1 MARLRK
7 KTQVVFRRTV
17 GNVLFNNVWT
27 SYTNG
32 FGNLDGDFW
41 LGLDNIHH
49 FTSSGQSVMRVE
61 MEDINGQTGFA
72 QYSTF
77 LVGSPSSNY
86 KLIVSQYAG
95 NSGYDAFI
103 YHNNMKFST
112 KDRDNDLSSSIN
124 CASYYGEPWWN
135 NDCSR
140 MMFTRNNF
148 NDLGWYNWYTGS
160 YKQLSKI
167 RMMIRK
173 PLIVETSGCSD
184 CDCVGS
190 LTTESG
196 IYEITADG
204 NPLQVYCEMNDGYNW
219 MVIFRRIKGDVL
231 FNNVWTSYENGF
243 GNLDGDFWQGLKHI
257 NKFSAAG
264 WSVMR
269 VEMEDIVGYYGYAQY
284 STFHVGDASSGY
296 RLTVSGYSGTAGYD
310 ALSIHNG
317 RKFSTK
323 DVDNDLS
330 AINCALKY
338 GSPWWNNDCGLVKFT
353 LNDFNGLGW
362 YNWHTGSYRPLVR
375 VKMAIRK

>member
-1 MARLRK
+1 M
-7 KTQVVFRRTV
+7 
-17 GNVLFNNVWT
+17 
-27 SYTNG
+27 
-32 FGNLDGDFW
+32 DF
-41 LGLDNIHH
+41 
-49 FTSSGQSVMRVE
+49 E
-61 MEDINGQTGFA
+61 
-72 QYSTF
+72 
-77 LVGSPSSNY
+77 
-86 KLIVSQYAG
+86 
-95 NSGYDAFI
+95 
-103 YHNNMKFST
+103 
-112 KDRDNDLSSSIN
+112 
-124 CASYYGEPWWN
+124 
-135 NDCSR
+135 
-140 MMFTRNNF
+140 
-148 NDLGWYNWYTGS
+148 
-160 YKQLSKI
+160 
-167 RMMIRK
+167 
-173 PLIVETSGCSD
+173 
-184 CDCVGS
+184 
-190 LTTESG
+190 
-196 IYEITADG
+196 
-204 NPLQVYCEMNDGYNW
+204 
-219 MVIFRRIKGDVL
+219 VIFRRIKGDVL